1 MSRLGKKLIEI
12 PTGVKVGLNG
22 RTVNVE
28 GPAGK
33 TSWTFRPEV
42 AVKIEENKRITVTR
56 SGETKLI
63 RSLHGT
69 TRSIIN
75 SMVVGA
81 AKGFQKELEISGV
94 GYNAKIAG
102 DKLTLTLGFSHPI
115 ELKVPPGLAVT
126 CPAPTQIVVKGADK
140 RLVGEFSAVIRRSR
154 KVEPYNLKGIKYK
167 NEVVRR
173 KAGKTFVTG
182 AS

>member
-12 PTGVKVGLNG
+12 PQGVKVALSG

-28 GPAGK
+28 GPEGK
-33 TSWTFRPEV
+33 TSWSFRPEV
-42 AVKIEENKRITVTR
+42 GVKIEENKRIVVSR
-56 SGETKLI
+56 SGETKVI

-69 TRSIIN
+69 TRSIIA
-75 SMVVGA
+75 SMVQGA
-81 AKGFQKELEISGV
+81 SKGFQKDLEISGV
-94 GYNAKIAG
+94 GYNAKLAG
-102 DKLTLTLGFSHPI
+102 DKLTLTLGYSHPV
-115 ELKVPPGLAVT
+115 ELKIPAGLKVT
-126 CPAPTQIVVKGADK
+126 VPAPTQISVRGADK
-140 RLVGEFSAVIRRSR
+140 RLVGEFAALIRRSR

-167 NEVVRR
+167 DEAVRR

>member
-1 MSRLGKKLIEI
+1 MSRLGKKVIEI
-12 PTGVKVGLNG
+12 PAGVKVALNG

-33 TSWTFRPEV
+33 NSWTFRPEV
-42 AVKIEENKRITVTR
+42 SVKIEENKRITVAR
-56 SGETKLI
+56 SGETKVI
-63 RSLHGT
+63 KSLHGT
-69 TRSIIN
+69 TRSIIA
-75 SMVVGA
+75 SLVQGV
-81 AKGFQKELEISGV
+81 AKGFQRDLEINGV

-115 ELKVPPGLAVT
+115 ELKVPAGLAVT

-140 RLVGEFSAVIRRSR
+140 RLVGEFAAVIRRSR
-154 KVEPYNLKGIKYK
+154 KVEPYNLKGVKYK
-167 NEVVRR
+167 DEVVRR